1 MINVNPHNE
10 AFIMSDSRTFHAAL
24 VFEAEGTESV
34 TTTLISAEVSFTIP
48 DEDIRPGM
56 VLTSSANVTVADDV
70 GDEVE
75 GKHFKLFIIP
85 QLYPD
90 GTTYGALKTY
100 THAELKDFTH
110 AEIRSLTG
118 EPISLGRFK
127 ATAVKLTGEKTT
139 IEAHDDLYGADKAY
153 VDNGS
158 RKVKDIENYICNQLG
173 ITDGTNTRQTSPID
187 EVVLSGIPEGVTY
200 REMLGFLAARDGL
213 KCAMIDRTGK
223 LMHKDIAA
231 AIADNDTYTVS
242 KSRSAEPEVERNVI
256 KIDGIRCA
264 IDDDPNHDLT
274 AGQTGSGKR
283 VISFSNPYMT
293 QDVLNGSYTK
303 YVGLTYK
310 PLSAKYI
317 LGDPRLE
324 LLDIV
329 KVEGG
334 KQNASWTV
342 PLTSL
347 TYSYDGGL
355 SCNLVSGGKTD
366 AQKDTSDGPMTRY
379 VKELVANKTTSATEA
394 LRQSMQDAIN
404 YIRDPITSGVGGYH
418 FQAYN
423 ADGKVEADYWTDNPD
438 LSQATNILMI
448 NHRGIAG
455 TNNGINGRWRFAID
469 TRGIINADYILAGT
483 LSAITLQSTNYND
496 TAGSEDGSM
505 LNLANG
511 NFSFAGGKFTGKK
524 QGNNYSIAI
533 EGKVTVSDNDS
544 KAILDDAKLKLQR
557 DNLSMGFVGT
567 QTDTNNNRGIV
578 FDLDLDADYMSWGAK
593 DSASDTNYKQK
604 FTYYRSDSGN
614 QTAGFNMWAQLNM
627 HNYDIVNADIDN
639 SKIIGEL
646 NATSNSH
653 VKFNG
658 DITWY
663 NGNDANIYR
672 PIDMHN
678 YSISNTTIVSSSDR
692 RLKENIKDSEVNAL
706 DILCALKPREFD
718 WKADGQHQEL
728 GFIADEM
735 QAVCEGFAATLP
747 DGMQGIKLLETVPYL
762 IKAVQ
767 ELKEENERLKERVS
781 RLEHDTKARLEEA

>member
-24 VFEAEGTESV
+24 VFEAAGAESV

-70 GDEVE
+70 GDKVE

-110 AEIRSLTG
+110 AEIRNLTG

-139 IEAHDDLYGADKAY
+139 IEAHDDLYGADKPY

-173 ITDGTNTRQTSPID
+173 ITDGTNSRQTSPID

-366 AQKDTSDGPMTRY
+366 AQTDTSDGPMTRY
-379 VKELVANKTTSATEA
+379 VKELVAKKTTSATEA

-438 LSQATNILMI
+438 LSQASHIIMI
-448 NHRGIAG
+448 NQNGIAG
-455 TNNGINGRWRFAID
+455 TEEGINGNWRFAID

-483 LSAITLQSTNYND
+483 LSAITLQSTDYSAANH
-496 TAGSEDGSM
+496 TGSKIDLSDGT
-505 LNLANG
+505 
-511 NFSFAGGKFTGKK
+511 FSFAGGRMTW
-524 QGNNYSIAI
+524 NNSTFAI

-653 VKFNG
+653 VKLNG

-692 RLKENIKDSEVNAL
+692 RLKKNIKGSTVSATDVIRA
-706 DILCALKPREFD
+706 IKPREFD
-718 WKADGQHQEL
+718 WKESGAHEEL
-728 GFIADEM
+728 GFIADEL
-735 QAVCEGFAATLP
+735 ADVRDKFAATMG
-747 DGMQGIKLLETVPYL
+747 DGMQGIKLLELVPYL
-762 IKAVQ
+762 VKAFQ
-767 ELKEENERLKERVS
+767 ELDERVS
-781 RLEHDTKARLEEA
+781 RLEHDN